1 MMDDIAEQQDVA
13 REISDAISNPVAFGE
28 SHDVFSVIE
37 FRSLQYFRTFPGQD
51 VDEDE
56 LEAELE
62 ALEQEEL
69 DKDLLGVGTSTAEL
83 PEVPTGDIK
92 EPAAAAKEKK
102 KGKFIH
108 RTHFSYIRNT

>member
-1 MMDDIAEQQDVA
+1 MLY
-13 REISDAISNPVAFGE
+13 
-28 SHDVFSVIE
+28 FS
-37 FRSLQYFRTFPGQD
+37 GQD

-69 DKDLLGVGTSTAEL
+69 DKDLLGVGTSTSEL

-92 EPAAAAKEKK
+92 EPAAASKEKK
-102 KGKFIH
+102 KGKIIW
-108 RTHFSYIRNT
+108 TMRNIEPNINNSQIVSVKPAEDDDDMKLLMSWAN